1 MQRHI
6 DTQIQALRQ
15 EFITMG
21 LEVKAA
27 LEKAI
32 ISLKEDDKQAAK
44 EVIEHDEVI
53 NTHETHLEKKTA
65 QIIALQ
71 SPVAGDLREIISI
84 LKASSDLERL
94 ADHAVS
100 IAKNVL
106 LLKEE
111 RRDDEIDMMIVKMGD
126 NVLAMLASI
135 LKAYTEMDEKLAI
148 KIAEMDAG
156 NDGIFLDI
164 RKRAMG
170 LVKTNPKF
178 AGEGFD
184 YLQIA
189 NHLERSG
196 DYITNIAEWIVYTKK
211 GKITELGRNDF

>member
-53 NTHETHLEKKTA
+53 NNHETHLEKKTA

>member
-21 LEVKAA
+21 LEVKAS

-44 EVIEHDEVI
+44 EIIEHDEVI
-53 NTHETHLEKKTA
+53 NNHETHLAKKTA

-71 SPVAGDLREIISI
+71 SPVAGDLRELISI

-126 NVLAMLASI
+126 NVLEMLASI

-164 RKRAMG
+164 RKRAMD
-170 LVKTNPKF
+170 LIKTNPKF
-178 AGEGFD
+178 ASEGID

-189 NHLERSG
+189 NYLERSG

>member
-32 ISLKEDDKQAAK
+32 NSLKEDDKQAAK

-53 NTHETHLEKKTA
+53 NNHETHLEKKTA

-126 NVLAMLASI
+126 NVLTMLASI

-148 KIAEMDAG
+148 KVAEMDAG

>member
-21 LEVKAA
+21 LEVKGA

-32 ISLKEDDKQAAK
+32 NSLKEDDKQAAK

-53 NTHETHLEKKTA
+53 NNHETHLEKKTA

-126 NVLAMLASI
+126 NVLTMLASI

>member
-53 NTHETHLEKKTA
+53 NNHETHLEKKTA

-126 NVLAMLASI
+126 NVLTMLASI

>member
-21 LEVKAA
+21 LEVKAS

-44 EVIEHDEVI
+44 EIIEHDEVI
-53 NTHETHLEKKTA
+53 NNHETHLEKKTA

-126 NVLAMLASI
+126 NVLEMLASI

-164 RKRAMG
+164 RKRAMD
-170 LVKTNPKF
+170 LIKTNPKF
-178 AGEGFD
+178 ASEGTD

>member
-53 NTHETHLEKKTA
+53 NNHETHLEKKTA

-111 RRDDEIDMMIVKMGD
+111 RRDDEIVKMGD
-126 NVLAMLASI
+126 NVLTMLASI
-135 LKAYTEMDEKLAI
+135 LKAYTEMDEKSAI

-164 RKRAMG
+164 RERAMG

>member
-1 MQRHI
+1 
-6 DTQIQALRQ
+6 
-15 EFITMG
+15 MG
-21 LEVKAA
+21 LEVKAS

-32 ISLKEDDKQAAK
+32 QAVKEDDQVAAK
-44 EVIEHDEVI
+44 EVIEHDEII
-53 NTHETHLEKKTA
+53 NGHEIHLEKKTA

-71 SPVAGDLREIISI
+71 SPVAGDLRETISI

-100 IAKNVL
+100 IAKSVL

-111 RRDDEIDMMIVKMGD
+111 YRDEQIDAMIGQMGD
-126 NVLAMLASI
+126 NVLEMLSSI
-135 LKAYTEMDEKLAI
+135 LKAYTEVDDKLAVQ
-148 KIAEMDAG
+148 IAAKDTG
-156 NDGIFLDI
+156 NDELYLKI
-164 RKRAMG
+164 RERTLSLIKS
-170 LVKTNPKF
+170 KPKF
-178 AGEGFD
+178 ISEGID

-211 GKITELGRNDF
+211 GKITELGRNDL

>member
-1 MQRHI
+1 M
-6 DTQIQALRQ
+6 
-15 EFITMG
+15 
-21 LEVKAA
+21 
-27 LEKAI
+27 
-32 ISLKEDDKQAAK
+32 
-44 EVIEHDEVI
+44 I
-53 NTHETHLEKKTA
+53 NNHETHLEKKTA

-126 NVLAMLASI
+126 NVLTMLASI
-135 LKAYTEMDEKLAI
+135 LKAYTEMDEKSAI

-164 RKRAMG
+164 RERAMG

-196 DYITNIAEWIVYTKK
+196 DYITNIAEWIK
-211 GKITELGRNDF
+211 

>member
-21 LEVKAA
+21 LEVKAS

-32 ISLKEDDKQAAK
+32 QAVKEDDQVAAK
-44 EVIEHDEVI
+44 EVIEHDEII
-53 NTHETHLEKKTA
+53 NGHEIHLEKKTA

-71 SPVAGDLREIISI
+71 SPVAGDLRETISI

-100 IAKNVL
+100 IAKSVL

-111 RRDDEIDMMIVKMGD
+111 YRDEQIDAMIGQMGD
-126 NVLAMLASI
+126 NVLEMLSSI
-135 LKAYTEMDEKLAI
+135 LKAYTEVDDKLAVQ
-148 KIAEMDAG
+148 IAAKDTG
-156 NDGIFLDI
+156 NDELYLKI
-164 RKRAMG
+164 RERTLSLIKS
-170 LVKTNPKF
+170 KPKF
-178 AGEGFD
+178 ISEGID

-211 GKITELGRNDF
+211 GKITELGRNDL

>member
-21 LEVKAA
+21 LEVKAS

-44 EVIEHDEVI
+44 EIIEHDEVI
-53 NTHETHLEKKTA
+53 NNHETHLEKKTA

-126 NVLAMLASI
+126 NVLEMLASI

-156 NDGIFLDI
+156 DDGIFLDI
-164 RKRAMG
+164 RKRAMD
-170 LVKTNPKF
+170 LIKTNPKF
-178 AGEGFD
+178 ASEGID
-184 YLQIA
+184 YVQIA
-189 NHLERSG
+189 NYLEHSG
-196 DYITNIAEWIVYTKK
+196 EYITNIAEWIVYTKK

>member
-6 DTQIQALRQ
+6 DTQLDALHQ
-15 EFITMG
+15 EFVTMG
-21 LEVKAA
+21 LEVKAL

-32 ISLKEDDKQAAK
+32 MSLENDDKKAAK

-53 NTHETHLEKKTA
+53 NNHETHLEKKTTQLIA
-65 QIIALQ
+65 LHSPVASDLRGIIAL
-71 SPVAGDLREIISI
+71 

-106 LLKEE
+106 SLKEE
-111 RRDDEIDMMIVKMGD
+111 KHDEELDALIVSMGD
-126 NVLAMLASI
+126 NVLAMLSEI
-135 LKAYTEMDEKLAI
+135 LHAYSEMDDDLAVKVAARDAESD
-148 KIAEMDAG
+148 KIY
-156 NDGIFLDI
+156 LQI
-164 RKRAMG
+164 RKRA
-170 LVKTNPKF
+170 LILIK
-178 AGEGFD
+178 EGPNFTAEGID

-211 GKITELGRNDF
+211 GKITELGRNDL

>member
-21 LEVKAA
+21 LEVKAS

-32 ISLKEDDKQAAK
+32 NSLKEDDKQAAK

-53 NTHETHLEKKTA
+53 NNHETHLEKKTA

-126 NVLAMLASI
+126 NVLTMLASI

>member
-21 LEVKAA
+21 LEVKAS

-32 ISLKEDDKQAAK
+32 QAVKEDDQVAAK
-44 EVIEHDEVI
+44 EVIEHDEII
-53 NTHETHLEKKTA
+53 NGHEIHLEKKTA

-71 SPVAGDLREIISI
+71 SPVAGDLRETISI

-100 IAKNVL
+100 IAKSVL

-111 RRDDEIDMMIVKMGD
+111 YRDEQIDAMIGQMGN
-126 NVLAMLASI
+126 NVLEMLSSI
-135 LKAYTEMDEKLAI
+135 LKAYTEVDDKLAVQ
-148 KIAEMDAG
+148 IAAKDTG
-156 NDGIFLDI
+156 NDELYLKI
-164 RKRAMG
+164 RERTLSLIKS
-170 LVKTNPKF
+170 KPKF
-178 AGEGFD
+178 ISEGID

-211 GKITELGRNDF
+211 GKITELGRNDL

>member
-32 ISLKEDDKQAAK
+32 NSLKEDDKQAAK

-53 NTHETHLEKKTA
+53 NNHETHLEKKTA

-126 NVLAMLASI
+126 NVLTMLASI

>member
-21 LEVKAA
+21 LEVKAS

-32 ISLKEDDKQAAK
+32 QAVKEDDQVAAK
-44 EVIEHDEVI
+44 EVIEHDEII
-53 NTHETHLEKKTA
+53 NGHEIHLEKKTA

-71 SPVAGDLREIISI
+71 SPVAGDLRETISI

-100 IAKNVL
+100 IAKSVL

-111 RRDDEIDMMIVKMGD
+111 YRDEQIDAMIGQRGD
-126 NVLAMLASI
+126 NVLEMLSSI
-135 LKAYTEMDEKLAI
+135 LKAYTEVDDKLAVQ
-148 KIAEMDAG
+148 IAAKDTG
-156 NDGIFLDI
+156 NDELYLKI
-164 RKRAMG
+164 RERTLSLIKS
-170 LVKTNPKF
+170 KPKF
-178 AGEGFD
+178 ISEGID

-211 GKITELGRNDF
+211 GKITELGRNDL

>member
-53 NTHETHLEKKTA
+53 NNHETHLEKKTA

-126 NVLAMLASI
+126 NVLTMLASI

-148 KIAEMDAG
+148 KVAEMDAG

>member
-21 LEVKAA
+21 LEVKAS

-32 ISLKEDDKQAAK
+32 QAVKEDDQVAAK
-44 EVIEHDEVI
+44 EVIEHDEII
-53 NTHETHLEKKTA
+53 NGHEIHLEKKTA

-71 SPVAGDLREIISI
+71 SPVAGDLRETISI

-100 IAKNVL
+100 IAKSVL
-106 LLKEE
+106 LLKEKY
-111 RRDDEIDMMIVKMGD
+111 RDEQIDAMIGQMGD
-126 NVLAMLASI
+126 NVLEMLSSI
-135 LKAYTEMDEKLAI
+135 LKAYTEVDDKLAVQ
-148 KIAEMDAG
+148 IAAKDTG
-156 NDGIFLDI
+156 NDELYLKI
-164 RKRAMG
+164 RERTLSLIKS
-170 LVKTNPKF
+170 KPKF
-178 AGEGFD
+178 ISEGID

-211 GKITELGRNDF
+211 GKITELGRNDL

>member
-53 NTHETHLEKKTA
+53 NNHETHLEKKTA

-71 SPVAGDLREIISI
+71 SPVSLRMCYY
-84 LKASSDLERL
+84 LK
-94 ADHAVS
+94 
-100 IAKNVL
+100 KNGVT
-106 LLKEE
+106 
-111 RRDDEIDMMIVKMGD
+111 M
-126 NVLAMLASI
+126 
-135 LKAYTEMDEKLAI
+135 
-148 KIAEMDAG
+148 
-156 NDGIFLDI
+156 
-164 RKRAMG
+164 
-170 LVKTNPKF
+170 
-178 AGEGFD
+178 
-184 YLQIA
+184 
-189 NHLERSG
+189 RS
-196 DYITNIAEWIVYTKK
+196 T
-211 GKITELGRNDF
+211 

>member
-32 ISLKEDDKQAAK
+32 NSLKEDDKQAAK

-53 NTHETHLEKKTA
+53 NNHETHLEKKTA

-111 RRDDEIDMMIVKMGD
+111 RRDDEIDMMIIKMGD
-126 NVLAMLASI
+126 NVLTMLASI

>member
-53 NTHETHLEKKTA
+53 NNHETHLEKKTA

-106 LLKEE
+106 LLREE

-135 LKAYTEMDEKLAI
+135 LKAYTEMDEKSAI
-148 KIAEMDAG
+148 KIAEMDVG

-164 RKRAMG
+164 RERAMG

>member
-1 MQRHI
+1 
-6 DTQIQALRQ
+6 
-15 EFITMG
+15 
-21 LEVKAA
+21 
-27 LEKAI
+27 
-32 ISLKEDDKQAAK
+32 
-44 EVIEHDEVI
+44 
-53 NTHETHLEKKTA
+53 
-65 QIIALQ
+65 
-71 SPVAGDLREIISI
+71 
-84 LKASSDLERL
+84 DLERL

-126 NVLAMLASI
+126 NVLEMLASI

-170 LVKTNPKF
+170 LIKTNPKF
-178 AGEGFD
+178 AGEGID

>member
-6 DTQIQALRQ
+6 DTQLEALHQ
-15 EFITMG
+15 EFVTMG
-21 LEVKAA
+21 LEVKAL

-32 ISLKEDDKQAAK
+32 MSLENDDKKAAK

-53 NTHETHLEKKTA
+53 NNHETHLEKKTTQLIA
-65 QIIALQ
+65 LHSPVASDLRGIIAL
-71 SPVAGDLREIISI
+71 

-106 LLKEE
+106 SLKEE
-111 RRDDEIDMMIVKMGD
+111 KHDEELDALIVSMGD
-126 NVLAMLASI
+126 NVLAMLNEI
-135 LKAYTEMDEKLAI
+135 LHAYSEMDDALAVNVAARDAEND
-148 KIAEMDAG
+148 KIY
-156 NDGIFLDI
+156 LQI
-164 RKRAMG
+164 RKRA
-170 LVKTNPKF
+170 LILIKEARNFT
-178 AGEGFD
+178 AEGID

-211 GKITELGRNDF
+211 GKITELGRNDL

>member
-1 MQRHI
+1 MERHI

-21 LEVKAA
+21 FEVKAM
-27 LEKAI
+27 LEKALD
-32 ISLKEDDKQAAK
+32 SLKEDNKQAAS
-44 EVIEHDEVI
+44 EIIDQDEVI
-53 NTHETHLEKKTA
+53 NNYETHLEKKTA

-71 SPVAGDLREIISI
+71 SPVAGDLREVIAI

-106 LLKEE
+106 TLKED
-111 RRDDEIDMMIVKMGD
+111 RRNPAVEETILLMGEH
-126 NVLAMLASI
+126 VLEMLTSI
-135 LKAYTEMDEKLAI
+135 LKAYTEMDEELAI
-148 KIAEMDAG
+148 KTAEMDSN
-156 NDGIFLDI
+156 NDGHFLDV
-164 RKRAMG
+164 RKKV
-170 LVKTNPKF
+170 LSLIKNEPKF
-178 AGEGFD
+178 ISDGID

>member
-21 LEVKAA
+21 LEVKAS

-32 ISLKEDDKQAAK
+32 QAVKEDDQVAAK
-44 EVIEHDEVI
+44 EVIEHDEII
-53 NTHETHLEKKTA
+53 NGHEIHLEKKTA

-71 SPVAGDLREIISI
+71 SPVAGDLRETISI

-100 IAKNVL
+100 IAKSVL
-106 LLKEE
+106 ILKEE
-111 RRDDEIDMMIVKMGD
+111 YRDEQIDAMIGQMGD
-126 NVLAMLASI
+126 NVLEMLSSI
-135 LKAYTEMDEKLAI
+135 LKAYTEVDDKLAVQ
-148 KIAEMDAG
+148 IAAKDTG
-156 NDGIFLDI
+156 NDELYLKI
-164 RKRAMG
+164 RERTLSLIKS
-170 LVKTNPKF
+170 KPKF
-178 AGEGFD
+178 ISEGID

-211 GKITELGRNDF
+211 GKITELGRNDL

>member
-6 DTQIQALRQ
+6 DTQLDALHQ
-15 EFITMG
+15 EFVTMG
-21 LEVKAA
+21 LEVKAS

-32 ISLKEDDKQAAK
+32 MSLKNDDKKAAK

-53 NTHETHLEKKTA
+53 NNHETHLEKKTTQLIA
-65 QIIALQ
+65 LHSPVASDLRGIIAL
-71 SPVAGDLREIISI
+71 

-106 LLKEE
+106 SLKEE
-111 RRDDEIDMMIVKMGD
+111 KHDEELDALIVSMGD
-126 NVLAMLASI
+126 NVLAMLSEI
-135 LKAYTEMDEKLAI
+135 LQAYSEMDDDLAVKVAACDAESD
-148 KIAEMDAG
+148 KIY
-156 NDGIFLDI
+156 LQI
-164 RKRAMG
+164 RKRA
-170 LVKTNPKF
+170 LILIK
-178 AGEGFD
+178 EGPNFTAEGID

-211 GKITELGRNDF
+211 GKITELGRNDL

>member
-53 NTHETHLEKKTA
+53 NNHETHLEKKTA

-126 NVLAMLASI
+126 NVLTMLASI

-164 RKRAMG
+164 RERAMC

>member
-32 ISLKEDDKQAAK
+32 NSLKEDDKQAAK

-53 NTHETHLEKKTA
+53 NNHETHLEKKTA

-126 NVLAMLASI
+126 NVLTMLASI

-164 RKRAMG
+164 RERAMG

>member
-6 DTQIQALRQ
+6 DTQIEALRQ

-21 LEVKAA
+21 LEVKAS

-44 EVIEHDEVI
+44 EIIEHDEVI
-53 NTHETHLEKKTA
+53 NNHETHLEKKTA

-126 NVLAMLASI
+126 NVLEMLASI

-164 RKRAMG
+164 RKRAMD
-170 LVKTNPKF
+170 LIKTNPKF
-178 AGEGFD
+178 ASEGID

>member
-1 MQRHI
+1 MQRRI

-53 NTHETHLEKKTA
+53 NNHETHLEKKTA

-111 RRDDEIDMMIVKMGD
+111 RRDDEIDMMIIKMGD
-126 NVLAMLASI
+126 NVLEMLASI

-170 LVKTNPKF
+170 LIKTNPKF
-178 AGEGFD
+178 AGEGID